1 MTGFEGVDWGTYVR
15 KRNQDRY
22 EQGDELTELENV
34 DNVLLDEIEEAP
46 EEEAEPEPEAERPAD
61 APASAAPEAGSQPTA
76 AEAAPID
83 GAQPAAAEAA

>member
-46 EEEAEPEPEAERPAD
+46 EEEAEAEAERPAD
-61 APASAAPEAGSQPTA
+61 APASAAPEAGSQPPA
-76 AEAAPID
+76 AEAAPVD

>member
-46 EEEAEPEPEAERPAD
+46 EEEAEAEVEAERPTD
-61 APASAAPEAGSQPTA
+61 APASAAPEAGGQLPA
-76 AEAAPID
+76 AEATPVD
-83 GAQPAAAEAA
+83 GAQPVAEEAA